1 MSTSNTTLQVADLDF
16 ISIKENLKTF
26 LKSQTEF
33 TDYNFEGSGLNV
45 LLDLLAY
52 NTYYNSFYLNMV
64 ANESFLDTAQIRK
77 NVLSLSKT
85 INYVPMSSQGALSK
99 VNILVTPSATENQ
112 TLNVLTLDRYTSLV
126 GSDIEGMNY
135 PFVTIN
141 ANTSSKVNG
150 TFSFANVFIK
160 QGEVITRTFT
170 MSSNNSSRSFE
181 IPSTNIDTSTLTVT
195 VQQSSSNTS
204 RTEYTVSTD
213 ITEVQANST
222 VFFLEENEN
231 EQYKIQFGDNVIGKR
246 PANGNIII
254 VTYLDTLGTA
264 ANNISDFRFIESIGG
279 TFFGNVRVT
288 TSQSSYG
295 GTDKETIE
303 QIRFRA
309 PYHYVAQ
316 NRAVTKND
324 YQSLIIKDY
333 NNIDS
338 VTVWGGEENDPPV
351 YGKTYISLK
360 TKGYYTLTDLEKQ
373 VIKDKIIRSRG
384 VLTVTPE
391 IVDPDY
397 CFILIRGKVTYNPN
411 LTTRTSGEILNL
423 IKQSIESYNNTELN
437 EFGSI
442 FKNSKLHQYIES
454 AEPSITGSDVY
465 VYIQKQQLFE
475 NNKSRNYV
483 IKFNE
488 ELKKGGI
495 NEKLFSYPQI
505 TVIDSFGNLRDVLIE
520 EVPESFTGV
529 SSVTV
534 LNPGVNYTEAPIVQI
549 IGDGSGATA
558 EATIVNRRVSTVKI
572 TNEGFNYTRATVAF
586 SGGGD
591 GSGATAS
598 ALIRNSI
605 GTLRTFYYRPNGEK
619 VIVNNNAGK
628 INYLTGSIELTSM
641 LTTKVILN
649 PYYDENVVTL
659 NVTPDNEILYP
670 SRNRLFAIDM
680 NNPQSIQLELVEGL

>member
-26 LKSQTEF
+26 LKSQSEF

-85 INYVPMSSQGALSK
+85 INYVPMSSQGALNK
-99 VNILVTPSATENQ
+99 VDILVTPSVTEDQN
-112 TLNVLTLDRYTSLV
+112 LNVLKLDRYTTLMGADV
-126 GSDIEGMNY
+126 EGINY

-150 TFSFANVFIK
+150 AFLFTNVFIK
-160 QGEVITRTFT
+160 QGEVVTRTFT
-170 MSSNNSSRSFE
+170 MDSNNSSRSFV
-181 IPSTNIDTSTLTVT
+181 IPSSNVDASTLTVS

-204 RTEYTVSTD
+204 RTEYQMSTD

-246 PANGNIII
+246 PANGNIVI
-254 VTYLDTLGTA
+254 VTYLDTVGSV
-264 ANNISDFRFIESIGG
+264 ANNITEFRFSEAIGG
-279 TFFGNVRVT
+279 LYSKNVKVT
-288 TSQSSYG
+288 TSQGSYA

-309 PYHYVAQ
+309 PYYYTTQ

-373 VIKDKIIRSRG
+373 IIKDDIIRSRG
-384 VLTVTPE
+384 ILTVTPE

-397 CFILIRGKVTYNPN
+397 CFILIRGKVTYNPS
-411 LTTRTSGEILNL
+411 LTTRTTGQIQDL
-423 IKQSIESYNNTELN
+423 IRQSIESYNNTELN
-437 EFGSI
+437 QFGSI

-454 AEPSITGSDVY
+454 AEPSITGSDIY
-465 VYIQKQQLFE
+465 IYIQKQQLFE
-475 NNKSRNYV
+475 NNKSRNYT
-483 IKFNE
+483 ISFNE
-488 ELKKGGI
+488 SLKKGGI
-495 NEKLFSYPQI
+495 NDKLFSYPQI
-505 TVIDSFGNLRDVLIE
+505 TVTDSIGNPRRVLIE

-534 LNPGVNYTEAPIVQI
+534 LNPGVNYTETPTVQI
-549 IGDGSGATA
+549 IGDGTGATA
-558 EATIVNRRVSTVKI
+558 EATIVNRRVSSVKI
-572 TNEGFNYTRATVAF
+572 INEGFNYTRATVVF

-605 GTLRTFYYRPNGEK
+605 GTLRTFYYKPNGEK

-641 LTTKVILN
+641 LTSEVVLN
-649 PYYDENVVTL
+649 PYYDENIVTL
-659 NVTPDNEILYP
+659 NVRPENEILYP

-680 NNPQSIQLELVEGL
+680 NNPQSIQIDLVEGL